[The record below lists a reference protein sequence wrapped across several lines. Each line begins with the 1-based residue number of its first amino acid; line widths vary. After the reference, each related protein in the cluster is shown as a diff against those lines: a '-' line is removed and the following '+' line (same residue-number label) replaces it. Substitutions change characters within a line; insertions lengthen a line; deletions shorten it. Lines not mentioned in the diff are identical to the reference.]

1 MYGRYQMPR
10 YFFNLIGN
18 KCSLLDK
25 DGIELDDVVAV
36 REYAHKRA
44 AELAEEVHKIINLS
58 DWRIQICDEN
68 GDNILSMPCEPDTGN

>member
-10 YFFNLIGN
+10 YFFNLVGN
-18 KCSLLDK
+18 NRSLLDK
-25 DGIELDDVVAV
+25 EGIELADVVAV

-44 AELAEEVHKIINLS
+44 AELAEEVHKITNLS

-68 GDNILSMPCEPDTGN
+68 GDKILSMPCEPDTGN